1 MTDKELSK
9 LTWEPLVTIR
19 RLKHKGQIRVL
30 EKLAEEKIK
39 KRELSM
45 MKWMKRSITVTM
57 ELLVSETF
65 NLESFEDYVT
75 DSYRSIEILKIKSKE
90 TN

>member
-1 MTDKELSK
+1 
-9 LTWEPLVTIR
+9 
-19 RLKHKGQIRVL
+19 
-30 EKLAEEKIK
+30 
-39 KRELSM
+39 
-45 MKWMKRSITVTM
+45 MKRSITVTM